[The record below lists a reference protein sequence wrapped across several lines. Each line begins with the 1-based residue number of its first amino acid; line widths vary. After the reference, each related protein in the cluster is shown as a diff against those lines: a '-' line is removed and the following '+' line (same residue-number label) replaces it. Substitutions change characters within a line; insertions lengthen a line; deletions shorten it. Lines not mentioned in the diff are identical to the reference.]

1 MLKGDDMSLKR
12 NMVFGI
18 VGLLI
23 PILVLLYAVVYI
35 ALEKNVYHN
44 AADSLEKL
52 SVEAQIYTMNYLEKE
67 AEVETLGPNSL
78 LIASYLAKRMDVRVQ
93 MIGKN
98 GDVVADTQ
106 KGALLHRNI
115 DIRSSLKGKKSYV
128 FEEGDPAPILLF
140 SSPVYYGNDV
150 IGSIRFINELT
161 DEKEVLTNVSWT
173 FLMTSLCLVAAGIF
187 FAIRLAKSLHKPI
200 DQLRQMA
207 HRLANGDYE
216 SKIEL
221 NEYVEIAQLSASF
234 NAMADGIELHIKQL
248 KEEKEKQKDFLDRIT
263 HELKTPLTA
272 IIGYVDLIPKL
283 QSKEDVQES
292 LRYVAVESERL
303 LSLVEE
309 LLKSSKYGT
318 STFEV
323 SPTVVNIKE
332 LAEEAVSIVKP
343 RLQQF
348 EMEVMNELTEVHV
361 VADFDKTKQIFL
373 NVLDNAIKYSDATQI
388 RMNVIVNE
396 HEAKVFVHDDGIGM
410 DEGVLAEWNES
421 PGGKVLPSSYGNGY
435 GLYIC
440 QEIMNKQG
448 GSMRIESSE
457 EMGTTIFIT
466 FLLPRRME
474 DIKNLKAVK

>member
-1 MLKGDDMSLKR
+1 MSLKR

-115 DIRSSLKGKKSYV
+115 DIESSLKGKKSYV

-173 FLMTSLCLVAAGIF
+173 FLMTSICLVAAGIF

-292 LRYVAVESERL
+292 LRYVSIESERL

-332 LAEEAVSIVKP
+332 LVEEAISIVKL

-348 EMEVMNELTEVHV
+348 EIEVMNELTEVHV

-373 NVLDNAIKYSDATQI
+373 NVLDNAIKYSDATQV
-388 RMNVIVNE
+388 RMNVIINE
-396 HEAKVFVHDDGIGM
+396 QEAKVFVHDDGIGM

-421 PGGKVLPSSYGNGY
+421 PEGKVLPSSYGNGY

-440 QEIMNKQG
+440 QEIMKKQG

-457 EMGTTIFIT
+457 EMGTTICMI

>member
-1 MLKGDDMSLKR
+1 MSLKR

-115 DIRSSLKGKKSYV
+115 DIGSSLKGKKSYV

-207 HRLANGDYE
+207 YRLANGDYE

-292 LRYVAVESERL
+292 LRYVSVESERL

-348 EMEVMNELTEVHV
+348 EIEVMNELTEVHV

-373 NVLDNAIKYSDATQI
+373 NVLDNTIKYSDATQV
-388 RMNVIVNE
+388 RMNVIINE
-396 HEAKVFVHDDGIGM
+396 QEAKVFVHDDGIGM

-421 PGGKVLPSSYGNGY
+421 PEGKVLPSSYGNGY

-440 QEIMNKQG
+440 QEIMKKQG

-457 EMGTTIFIT
+457 EMGTTICIT

>member
-1 MLKGDDMSLKR
+1 MSLKR

-115 DIRSSLKGKKSYV
+115 DIESSLKGKKSYV
-128 FEEGDPAPILLF
+128 FEEGEPAPILLF

-292 LRYVAVESERL
+292 LRYVTVESERL

-323 SPTVVNIKE
+323 SPTVVNIKD
-332 LAEEAVSIVKP
+332 LAEEAIAIVRP

-348 EMEVMNELTEVHV
+348 EIEVINELTDVHV

-373 NVLDNAIKYSDATQI
+373 NVLDNAIKYSDASQI

-396 HEAKVFVHDDGIGM
+396 HEAKIFVHDDGIGI

>member
-1 MLKGDDMSLKR
+1 MSLKR

-115 DIRSSLKGKKSYV
+115 DIGSSLKGKKSYV

-207 HRLANGDYE
+207 YRLANGDYE

-292 LRYVAVESERL
+292 LRYVSVESERL

-348 EMEVMNELTEVHV
+348 EIEVMNELTEVHV

-373 NVLDNAIKYSDATQI
+373 NVLDNAIKYSDATRV
-388 RMNVIVNE
+388 RMNVIINE
-396 HEAKVFVHDDGIGM
+396 QEAKVFVHDDGIGM
-410 DEGVLAEWNES
+410 DEGVLAEWHES
-421 PGGKVLPSSYGNGY
+421 PEGKVLPSSYGNGY

-440 QEIMNKQG
+440 QEIMKKQG

-457 EMGTTIFIT
+457 EMGTTICMT

>member
-1 MLKGDDMSLKR
+1 MSLKR
-12 NMVFGI
+12 NMVLGI
-18 VGLLI
+18 AGLLI
-23 PILVLLYAVVYI
+23 PILFLLYTVTYI
-35 ALEKNVYHN
+35 ALEKNMYHS
-44 AADSLEKL
+44 AAGSLEKI

-67 AEVETLGPNSL
+67 AEVETLGPNSM

-93 MIGKN
+93 MVGKN

-106 KGALLHRNI
+106 KGALQHKNI
-115 DIRSSLKGKKSYV
+115 DMDRSLQGKKAYV
-128 FEEGDPAPILLF
+128 FENGDPAPLLLF
-140 SSPVYYGNDV
+140 SSPVYRGNEV
-150 IGSIRFINELT
+150 IGAIRFIHELQ

-173 FLMTSLCLVAAGIF
+173 FLITSLCLVAGGIF

-207 HRLANGDYE
+207 KRLANGDYK

-221 NEYVEIAQLSASF
+221 TEYVEISQLSASF
-234 NAMADGIELHIKQL
+234 NAMADAIELHITQL

-283 QSKEDVQES
+283 QSARDVQES
-292 LRYVAVESERL
+292 LHYVSIESQRL

-309 LLKSSKYGT
+309 LLQSSKYGT

-323 SPTVVNIKE
+323 SPTIVDIKA
-332 LAEEAVSIVKP
+332 LAEEVISIVKP
-343 RLQQF
+343 RLQQY
-348 EMEVMNELTEVHV
+348 EIEVVTELTEVHV

-373 NVLDNAIKYSDATQI
+373 NVLDNAIKYSDAAQMLIT
-388 RMNVIVNE
+388 VIVNE
-396 HEAKVFVHDDGIGM
+396 HEAKVLIHDDGIGM
-410 DEGVLAEWNES
+410 DESVLAEWNRS
-421 PGGKVLPSSYGNGY
+421 PEGKVLTSSYGNGY

-457 EMGTTIFIT
+457 EMGTMMQLT
-466 FLLPRRME
+466 FLLPRSLE
-474 DIKNLKAVK
+474 YIKKLKAVK

>member
-1 MLKGDDMSLKR
+1 MSLKR

-23 PILVLLYAVVYI
+23 PIFVLLYAVVYI
-35 ALEKNVYHN
+35 TLEKNMYHN
-44 AADSLEKL
+44 AANSLEKL

-115 DIRSSLKGKKSYV
+115 DIESSLKGKKSYV

-150 IGSIRFINELT
+150 IGSVRFINELKG
-161 DEKEVLTNVSWT
+161 EKEVLTNVGWT

-207 HRLANGDYE
+207 KRLANGDYK

-283 QSKEDVQES
+283 KAKEDVKES

-343 RLQQF
+343 RLQKF
-348 EMEVMNELTEVHV
+348 EIEVINELTDVHV

-396 HEAKVFVHDDGIGM
+396 CEAKVFVHDDGIGI
-410 DEGVLAEWNES
+410 DEGVLAEWNEV
-421 PGGKVLPSSYGNGY
+421 PEGKVLPSSYGNGY

-457 EMGTTIFIT
+457 EIGTTIFIT

>member
-1 MLKGDDMSLKR
+1 MSLKR

-115 DIRSSLKGKKSYV
+115 DIESSLKGKKSYV

-292 LRYVAVESERL
+292 LHYVAVESERL

-332 LAEEAVSIVKP
+332 LAEEAISIVKL

-348 EMEVMNELTEVHV
+348 EIEVMNELTEVHV

-373 NVLDNAIKYSDATQI
+373 NVLDNAIKYSDATRV
-388 RMNVIVNE
+388 RMNVIINE
-396 HEAKVFVHDDGIGM
+396 QEAKVFVHDDGIGM

-421 PGGKVLPSSYGNGY
+421 PEGKVLPSSYGNGY

-440 QEIMNKQG
+440 QEIMKKQG

-457 EMGTTIFIT
+457 EMGTTICMT

>member
-1 MLKGDDMSLKR
+1 MSLKR

-35 ALEKNVYHN
+35 SLEKNMYHN

-78 LIASYLAKRMDVRVQ
+78 LIASYLAKRMDARVQ

-98 GDVVADTQ
+98 GAVVADTQ

-115 DIRSSLKGKKSYV
+115 DIESSLKGKKSYV

-161 DEKEVLTNVSWT
+161 DEKEVLINVSWT

-248 KEEKEKQKDFLDRIT
+248 KEEKVKQKDFLDRIT

-303 LSLVEE
+303 LALVEE

-348 EMEVMNELTEVHV
+348 EIEVMNELTEVHV

-396 HEAKVFVHDDGIGM
+396 HEAKVFVHDDGIGI

-457 EMGTTIFIT
+457 EIGTTIFIT

>member
-1 MLKGDDMSLKR
+1 
-12 NMVFGI
+12 MVFGI

-23 PILVLLYAVVYI
+23 PILFLLYTVVYI
-35 ALEKNVYHN
+35 SLEKNMYHN

-67 AEVETLGPNSL
+67 AEIETLGPNSL

-115 DIRSSLKGKKSYV
+115 DIESSLKGKKAYV
-128 FEEGDPAPILLF
+128 FAEGEPAPILLF

-150 IGSIRFINELT
+150 IGSIRFIDELKG
-161 DEKEVLTNVSWT
+161 EKEVLTNVSWT

-187 FAIRLAKSLHKPI
+187 FAVRLARSLHRPI

-207 HRLANGDYE
+207 KRLANGDYE

-234 NAMADGIELHIKQL
+234 NAMADGIELHVKQL

-283 QSKEDVQES
+283 HSKEDVQES

-348 EMEVMNELTEVHV
+348 EIEVINELTDVHV

-388 RMNVIVNE
+388 RMNVIVSE
-396 HEAKVFVHDDGIGM
+396 HEAKVFVHDDGIGI
-410 DEGVLAEWNES
+410 DEDVLAEWNGS
-421 PGGKVLPSSYGNGY
+421 PGGKMLPSSYGNGY

-457 EMGTTIFIT
+457 EIGTTIFIT

>member
-1 MLKGDDMSLKR
+1 MSLKR

-115 DIRSSLKGKKSYV
+115 DIGSSLKGKKSYV

-207 HRLANGDYE
+207 YRLANGDYE

-292 LRYVAVESERL
+292 LRYVSVESERL

-348 EMEVMNELTEVHV
+348 EIEVMNELTEVHV

-373 NVLDNAIKYSDATQI
+373 NVLDNAIKYSDATQV
-388 RMNVIVNE
+388 RMNVIINE
-396 HEAKVFVHDDGIGM
+396 QEAKVFVHDDGIGM

-421 PGGKVLPSSYGNGY
+421 PEGKVLPSSYGNGY

-440 QEIMNKQG
+440 QEIMKKQG

-457 EMGTTIFIT
+457 EMGTTICMT

>member
-1 MLKGDDMSLKR
+1 MSLKR

-115 DIRSSLKGKKSYV
+115 DIESSLKGKKSYV

-283 QSKEDVQES
+283 QSREDVQES

-332 LAEEAVSIVKP
+332 LAEEAVSIVKL

-348 EMEVMNELTEVHV
+348 EIEVMNELMEVHV

-373 NVLDNAIKYSDATQI
+373 NVLDNAIKYSDATQV
-388 RMNVIVNE
+388 RMNVIINE
-396 HEAKVFVHDDGIGM
+396 QEAKVFVHDDGIGM
-410 DEGVLAEWNES
+410 DEGVFAEWNES
-421 PGGKVLPSSYGNGY
+421 PEGKVLPSSYGNGY

-440 QEIMNKQG
+440 QEIMKKQG

-457 EMGTTIFIT
+457 EMGTTICMI

>member
-1 MLKGDDMSLKR
+1 
-12 NMVFGI
+12 
-18 VGLLI
+18 
-23 PILVLLYAVVYI
+23 
-35 ALEKNVYHN
+35 
-44 AADSLEKL
+44 
-52 SVEAQIYTMNYLEKE
+52 
-67 AEVETLGPNSL
+67 
-78 LIASYLAKRMDVRVQ
+78 
-93 MIGKN
+93 
-98 GDVVADTQ
+98 
-106 KGALLHRNI
+106 
-115 DIRSSLKGKKSYV
+115 
-128 FEEGDPAPILLF
+128 
-140 SSPVYYGNDV
+140 
-150 IGSIRFINELT
+150 
-161 DEKEVLTNVSWT
+161 
-173 FLMTSLCLVAAGIF
+173 MTSLCLVAAGIF

-207 HRLANGDYE
+207 YRLANGDYE

-332 LAEEAVSIVKP
+332 LAEEAVSIVKL

-348 EMEVMNELTEVHV
+348 EIEVMNELTEVHV

-373 NVLDNAIKYSDATQI
+373 NVLDNAIKYSDATQV
-388 RMNVIVNE
+388 RMNVIINE
-396 HEAKVFVHDDGIGM
+396 KEAKVFVHDDGIGM
-410 DEGVLAEWNES
+410 DECVLAEWNES
-421 PGGKVLPSSYGNGY
+421 PEGKVLPSSYGNGY

-440 QEIMNKQG
+440 QEIVNKQG

-457 EMGTTIFIT
+457 EMGTAICIT

>member
-1 MLKGDDMSLKR
+1 MSLKR
-12 NMVFGI
+12 NMVLGI

-23 PILVLLYAVVYI
+23 PILFLLYTVIYI
-35 ALEKNVYHN
+35 ALEKNMYHN
-44 AADSLEKL
+44 AAGSLEKL

-98 GDVVADTQ
+98 GEVVADTE
-106 KGALLHRNI
+106 KGALLHKNI
-115 DIRSSLKGKKSYV
+115 DIDQSLRGKKAYV
-128 FEEGDPAPILLF
+128 FENDDPAPLLLF
-140 SSPVYYGNDV
+140 SSPVYHGSDV
-150 IGSIRFINELT
+150 IGAIRFINELQ

-173 FLMTSLCLVAAGIF
+173 FFVTSICLIAGGIF

-207 HRLANGDYE
+207 KRLANGDYK

-234 NAMADGIELHIKQL
+234 NAMADAIELHMRQL

-283 QSKEDVQES
+283 QSARDIEES
-292 LRYVAVESERL
+292 LHYVSIESQRL

-309 LLKSSKYGT
+309 LLQSSKYGT

-323 SPTVVNIKE
+323 SPTIVDIKQI
-332 LAEEAVSIVKP
+332 AEEAISIVKP
-343 RLQQF
+343 RLQQY
-348 EMEVMNELTEVHV
+348 EIEVINELTEAHV

-373 NVLDNAIKYSDATQI
+373 NVFDNAIKYSDATQL
-388 RMNVIVNE
+388 RMNVAKNE
-396 HEAKVFVHDDGIGM
+396 EEAKVFIHDDGIGM
-410 DEGVLAEWNES
+410 DEAILAEWNRSRE
-421 PGGKVLPSSYGNGY
+421 GKVLSSSYGNGY
-435 GLYIC
+435 GLFIC
-440 QEIMNKQG
+440 QEIMTKQG

-457 EMGTTIFIT
+457 EMGTMVMIT

-474 DIKNLKAVK
+474 DIKNLKAIK

>member
-1 MLKGDDMSLKR
+1 MSLKR

-78 LIASYLAKRMDVRVQ
+78 LIASYLAKRMDIRVQ

-115 DIRSSLKGKKSYV
+115 DIESSLKGKKSYV

-173 FLMTSLCLVAAGIF
+173 FLITSLCLVAAGIF

-207 HRLANGDYE
+207 HRLANGEYE

-283 QSKEDVQES
+283 QSKEDVKES

-332 LAEEAVSIVKP
+332 LAEEAISIVKP

-348 EMEVMNELTEVHV
+348 EIEVMNELTEVHV

-396 HEAKVFVHDDGIGM
+396 QEAKVFVHDDGIGI
-410 DEGVLAEWNES
+410 DEDVLAEWNEF
-421 PGGKVLPSSYGNGY
+421 PGGKVIPSSYGNGY

-440 QEIMNKQG
+440 QEIINKQG

>member
-1 MLKGDDMSLKR
+1 MSLKR

-115 DIRSSLKGKKSYV
+115 DIGSSLKGKKSYV

-161 DEKEVLTNVSWT
+161 DEKKVLTNVSWT
-173 FLMTSLCLVAAGIF
+173 FLMTSLCLVAAGVF

-292 LRYVAVESERL
+292 LRYVSVESERL

-332 LAEEAVSIVKP
+332 LAEEAISIVKL

-348 EMEVMNELTEVHV
+348 EIAVMNELTEVHV

-373 NVLDNAIKYSDATQI
+373 NVLDNAIKYSDATQV
-388 RMNVIVNE
+388 RMNVIINE
-396 HEAKVFVHDDGIGM
+396 QEAKVFVHDDGIGM

-421 PGGKVLPSSYGNGY
+421 PEGKVLPSSYGNGY

-440 QEIMNKQG
+440 QEIMKKQG

-457 EMGTTIFIT
+457 EMGTIICMT

>member
-1 MLKGDDMSLKR
+1 MSLKR

-115 DIRSSLKGKKSYV
+115 DIGSSLKGKKSYV

-292 LRYVAVESERL
+292 LRYVSVESERL

-332 LAEEAVSIVKP
+332 LAEEAISIVKL

-348 EMEVMNELTEVHV
+348 EIEVMNELTEVHV

-373 NVLDNAIKYSDATQI
+373 NVLDNAIKYSDATQV
-388 RMNVIVNE
+388 RMNVIINE
-396 HEAKVFVHDDGIGM
+396 QEAKVFVHDDGIGM

-421 PGGKVLPSSYGNGY
+421 PEGKVLPSSYGNGY

-440 QEIMNKQG
+440 QEIMQKQG

-457 EMGTTIFIT
+457 ELGTAICIT

>member
-1 MLKGDDMSLKR
+1 MSLKR

-115 DIRSSLKGKKSYV
+115 DIESSLKGKKSYV

-332 LAEEAVSIVKP
+332 LAEEAVSIVKL

-348 EMEVMNELTEVHV
+348 EIEVMNELMEVHI

-373 NVLDNAIKYSDATQI
+373 NVLDNAIKYSDATQV
-388 RMNVIVNE
+388 RMNVIINE
-396 HEAKVFVHDDGIGM
+396 QEAKIFVHDDGIGM

-421 PGGKVLPSSYGNGY
+421 PEGKVLPSSYGNGY

-440 QEIMNKQG
+440 QEIMKKQG

-457 EMGTTIFIT
+457 EMGTTICMT

>member
-1 MLKGDDMSLKR
+1 MSLKR

-23 PILVLLYAVVYI
+23 PILFLLYTVVYI
-35 ALEKNVYHN
+35 SLEKNMYHN

-67 AEVETLGPNSL
+67 AEIETLGPNSL

-115 DIRSSLKGKKSYV
+115 DIESSLKGKKAYV
-128 FEEGDPAPILLF
+128 FAEGEPAPILLF

-150 IGSIRFINELT
+150 IGSIRFIDELT

-187 FAIRLAKSLHKPI
+187 FAVRLARSLHRPI

-207 HRLANGDYE
+207 KRLANGDYE

-283 QSKEDVQES
+283 HSKEDVQES

-332 LAEEAVSIVKP
+332 LAEEAVSIVRP

-348 EMEVMNELTEVHV
+348 EIEVINELTDVHV

-388 RMNVIVNE
+388 RMNVIVSE
-396 HEAKVFVHDDGIGM
+396 HEAKVFVHDDGIGI
-410 DEGVLAEWNES
+410 DEEILAEWNGS
-421 PGGKVLPSSYGNGY
+421 PGGKILPSSYGNGY

-457 EMGTTIFIT
+457 EIGTTIFIT

>member
-1 MLKGDDMSLKR
+1 MSLKR

-23 PILVLLYAVVYI
+23 PIFVLLYAVVYI
-35 ALEKNVYHN
+35 TLEKNMYHN
-44 AADSLEKL
+44 AANSLEKL

-115 DIRSSLKGKKSYV
+115 DIESSLKGKKSYV

-150 IGSIRFINELT
+150 IGSVRFINELT
-161 DEKEVLTNVSWT
+161 GEKEVLTNVGWT

-207 HRLANGDYE
+207 HRLANGDYK

-248 KEEKEKQKDFLDRIT
+248 KEEKEKKEKQKDFLDRIT

-283 QSKEDVQES
+283 KAKEDVKES

-318 STFEV
+318 STFEI

-343 RLQQF
+343 RLQKF
-348 EMEVMNELTEVHV
+348 EIEVINELTDVHV

-396 HEAKVFVHDDGIGM
+396 REAKVFVHDDGIGI

-421 PGGKVLPSSYGNGY
+421 PEGKILPSSYGHGY

-440 QEIMNKQG
+440 QEIMDKQG

-457 EMGTTIFIT
+457 EIGTTIFIT

>member
-1 MLKGDDMSLKR
+1 MSLKR

-115 DIRSSLKGKKSYV
+115 DIESSLKGKKSYV

-332 LAEEAVSIVKP
+332 LAEEAVSIVKL

-348 EMEVMNELTEVHV
+348 EIEVMNELMEVHV

-373 NVLDNAIKYSDATQI
+373 NVLDNAIKYSDATQV
-388 RMNVIVNE
+388 RMNVIINE
-396 HEAKVFVHDDGIGM
+396 QEAKIFVHDDGIGM

-421 PGGKVLPSSYGNGY
+421 PEGKVLLSSYGNGY

-440 QEIMNKQG
+440 QEIMKKQG

-457 EMGTTIFIT
+457 EMGTTICMT

>member
-1 MLKGDDMSLKR
+1 M
-12 NMVFGI
+12 FGI

-23 PILVLLYAVVYI
+23 PIFVLLYAVVYI
-35 ALEKNVYHN
+35 TLEKNMYHN
-44 AADSLEKL
+44 AANSLEKL

-115 DIRSSLKGKKSYV
+115 DIESSLKGKKSYV

-150 IGSIRFINELT
+150 IGSVRFINELKG
-161 DEKEVLTNVSWT
+161 EKEVLTNVGWT

-207 HRLANGDYE
+207 KRLANGDYK

-283 QSKEDVQES
+283 KAKEDVKES

-343 RLQQF
+343 RLQKF
-348 EMEVMNELTEVHV
+348 EIEVINELTDVHV

-396 HEAKVFVHDDGIGM
+396 CEAKVFVHDDGIGI

-421 PGGKVLPSSYGNGY
+421 PEGKVLPSSYGNGY

-457 EMGTTIFIT
+457 EIGTTIFIT

>member
-1 MLKGDDMSLKR
+1 MSLKR

-115 DIRSSLKGKKSYV
+115 DIESSLKGKKSYV

-150 IGSIRFINELT
+150 IGSIRFINVLA

-292 LRYVAVESERL
+292 LRYVSVESERL

-332 LAEEAVSIVKP
+332 LAEEAVSIVKL

-348 EMEVMNELTEVHV
+348 EIEVMNELTEVHV

-373 NVLDNAIKYSDATQI
+373 NVLDNAIKYSDATRV
-388 RMNVIVNE
+388 RMNVIINE
-396 HEAKVFVHDDGIGM
+396 QEAKVFVHDDGIGM

-421 PGGKVLPSSYGNGY
+421 PEGKVLPSSYGNGY

-440 QEIMNKQG
+440 QEIMQKQG

-457 EMGTTIFIT
+457 EMGTTICII

>member
-1 MLKGDDMSLKR
+1 MSLKR
-12 NMVFGI
+12 NMVLGI

-23 PILVLLYAVVYI
+23 PILFLLYTVIYI
-35 ALEKNVYHN
+35 ALEKNMYHN
-44 AADSLEKL
+44 AAGSLEKL

-67 AEVETLGPNSL
+67 AEVETIGPNSL
-78 LIASYLAKRMDVRVQ
+78 LIASYLSKRMDVRVQ

-98 GDVVADTQ
+98 GDVVADTE
-106 KGALLHRNI
+106 KGALLHKNI
-115 DIRSSLKGKKSYV
+115 DIDQSLRGKKAYV
-128 FEEGDPAPILLF
+128 FENGDPAPLLLF
-140 SSPVYYGNDV
+140 SSPVYHGSDV
-150 IGSIRFINELT
+150 IGAIRFINELQ

-173 FLMTSLCLVAAGIF
+173 FLITSIFLVAGGIF

-207 HRLANGDYE
+207 KRLANGDYK

-221 NEYVEIAQLSASF
+221 KEYVEIAQLSASF
-234 NAMADGIELHIKQL
+234 NAMADAIELHMTQL

-283 QSKEDVQES
+283 QSARDVEES
-292 LRYVAVESERL
+292 LHYVSIESQRL

-309 LLKSSKYGT
+309 LLQSSKYGT

-323 SPTVVNIKE
+323 SPTIVDIMQI
-332 LAEEAVSIVKP
+332 AEEAISIVKP
-343 RLQQF
+343 RLQQY
-348 EMEVMNELTEVHV
+348 EIEVINELSEVNV

-373 NVLDNAIKYSDATQI
+373 NVLDNAIKYSDATKMRI
-388 RMNVIVNE
+388 NVAKNE
-396 HEAKVFVHDDGIGM
+396 HVAKVLIHDDGIGI
-410 DEGVLAEWNES
+410 DEAILAEWNRS
-421 PGGKVLPSSYGNGY
+421 PKGKVLSSSYGNGY
-435 GLYIC
+435 GLFIC

-457 EMGTTIFIT
+457 EMGTLVVIT
-466 FLLPRRME
+466 FLLPRYME

>member
-1 MLKGDDMSLKR
+1 MSLKR

-115 DIRSSLKGKKSYV
+115 DIESSLKGKKSYV

-207 HRLANGDYE
+207 YRLANGDYE

-234 NAMADGIELHIKQL
+234 NAMANGIELHIKQL

-292 LRYVAVESERL
+292 LRYVSVESERL

-309 LLKSSKYGT
+309 LLQSSKYGK

-332 LAEEAVSIVKP
+332 LAEEAVSIVKL

-348 EMEVMNELTEVHV
+348 EIEVMNELTEVHV

-373 NVLDNAIKYSDATQI
+373 NVLDNAIKYSDATQV
-388 RMNVIVNE
+388 RMNVIINE
-396 HEAKVFVHDDGIGM
+396 QEAKVFVHDDGIGM

-421 PGGKVLPSSYGNGY
+421 PEGKVLPSSYGNGY

-440 QEIMNKQG
+440 QEIMKKQG

-457 EMGTTIFIT
+457 EMGTTICIT